1 MTVVIASKGYP
12 ENFEKLTEIKN
23 IQNIEL
29 SKKDYIFHAGTKFEK
44 NKWLSNGGRVLSFTH
59 TGDDLT
65 KIRTN
70 IHKLIKQIS
79 WEEGYYRK
87 DIGWRYI
94 NE

>member
-1 MTVVIASKGYP
+1 M
-12 ENFEKLTEIKN
+12 TEIKN
-23 IQNIEL
+23 IQNLKL
-29 SKKDYIFHAGTKFEK
+29 SKKDYIFHAGTKFEN
-44 NKWLSNGGRVLSFTH
+44 NKCLSNGGRVLNFTH